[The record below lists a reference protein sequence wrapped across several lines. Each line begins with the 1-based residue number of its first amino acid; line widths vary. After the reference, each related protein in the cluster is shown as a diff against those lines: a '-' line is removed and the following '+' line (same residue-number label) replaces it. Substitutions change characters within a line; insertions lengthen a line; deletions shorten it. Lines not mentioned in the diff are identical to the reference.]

1 MSERDLPDELPVF
14 PLPNAVL
21 FSGTSLP
28 LNVFEP
34 RYRQM
39 VEDVLRH
46 GRWIAVTLLRPGYE
60 ADYDGAPDFHE
71 IGGAGFLVRSNRLED
86 GRFEIVLE
94 GRTRV
99 RLEEIP
105 SARLYRMVRAVPCPE
120 NVSWITGSEG
130 THALCGLFELAVG
143 LRMVKDEDARRGLPN
158 GAARRMAF
166 LNQLAMSVMA
176 DPQDRQEML
185 AAELPQR
192 SELVFSRLRFSRD
205 LHLALARHPRPEDPE
220 LN

>member
-21 FSGTSLP
+21 FPGTKLP
-28 LNVFEP
+28 LYVFEP

-46 GRWIAVTLLRPGYE
+46 GRWIAIALLRPGYE
-60 ADYDGAPDFHE
+60 SDYEGSPDFHE
-71 IGGAGFLVRSNRLED
+71 VGGAGFLVRSNRLED
-86 GRFEIVLE
+86 GRYEIVLE

-105 SARLYRMVRAVPCPE
+105 SARLYRMARAVPCSE
-120 NVSWITGSEG
+120 DTAWITGPEATG
-130 THALCGLFELAVG
+130 TLCGMLELAG
-143 LRMVKDEDARRGLPN
+143 ALRLVKEDEAERGLPAD
-158 GAARRMAF
+158 AARRIAL
-166 LNQLAMSVMA
+166 LNRLAMSVMA
-176 DPQDRQEML
+176 DPNDRQEML
-185 AAELPQR
+185 MAELR
-192 SELVFSRLRFSRD
+192 ERTTLVESRLRFSRE
-205 LHLALARHPRPEDPE
+205 LHLSLSRYPRPEDPG

>member
-21 FSGTSLP
+21 FPGTSLP

-46 GRWIAVTLLRPGYE
+46 GRWIAVTLLKPGYE

-105 SARLYRMVRAVPCPE
+105 SARLYRMARAIPCPE
-120 NVSWITGSEG
+120 DVSWVTGSEG
-130 THALCGLFELAVG
+130 TQALCGLLELAVA
-143 LRMVKDEDARRGLPN
+143 LRMVKDEEARRGLPN

-166 LNQLAMSVMA
+166 LNQLAVSVMA
-176 DPQDRQEML
+176 DPQDRQAML

-205 LHLALARHPRPEDPE
+205 LHLALARHPRPEDPG